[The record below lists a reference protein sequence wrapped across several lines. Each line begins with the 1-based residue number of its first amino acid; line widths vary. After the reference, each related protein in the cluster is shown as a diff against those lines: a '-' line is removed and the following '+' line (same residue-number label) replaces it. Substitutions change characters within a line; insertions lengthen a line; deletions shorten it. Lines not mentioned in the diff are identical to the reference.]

1 MSGRIVY
8 NSPVG
13 FLEIISEGNFLTD
26 VRKVGEIS
34 GEIFPD
40 RVTEMTKKQL
50 VEYFAGTRREFD
62 IPLAP
67 QGTEFQ
73 RSVWKK
79 LAEIPFGET
88 RSYGDISKAIGKTSA
103 SRAVGNAVGRNPILI
118 IIPCHRI
125 IRSDGKT
132 GGFSAG
138 TDVKEFLLRSEK
150 II

>member
-8 NSPVG
+8 ASPVG
-13 FLEIISEGNFLTD
+13 FLEIVSDGKFLTD
-26 VRKVGEIS
+26 VRKVQEFS

-40 RVTEMTKKQL
+40 RITEITEKQL
-50 VEYFAGTRREFD
+50 REYFAGKHREFD

-67 QGTEFQ
+67 QGTDFQ
-73 RSVWKK
+73 RSVWEK
-79 LAEIPFGET
+79 LTDIPFGKT
-88 RSYGDISKAIGKTSA
+88 RSYGDIAAAIGKTSA

-138 TDVKEFLLRSEK
+138 TDVKEFLLKLEK
-150 II
+150 I

>member
-8 NSPVG
+8 ASPVG
-13 FLEIISEGNFLTD
+13 FLEIVSDGKFLTD
-26 VRKVGEIS
+26 VRKVQEFS

-40 RVTEMTKKQL
+40 RITEITEKQL
-50 VEYFAGTRREFD
+50 REYFAGKRREFD

-67 QGTEFQ
+67 QGTDFQ
-73 RSVWKK
+73 RSVWEK
-79 LAEIPFGET
+79 LTDIPFGET
-88 RSYGDISKAIGKTSA
+88 RSYGDIAKAIGKTSA
-103 SRAVGNAVGRNPILI
+103 CRAVGNAVGRNPILI

-138 TDVKEFLLRSEK
+138 TDVKEFLLKLEK
-150 II
+150 I